1 MTTKILIGA
10 DIVPI
15 GKNIELFAA
24 GERAELIGADL
35 EKIFDG
41 ADFICMNLEVPLT
54 DKVTPIKKCGP
65 NLIAPTKTIAG
76 LKKINPYFFTL
87 ANNHIMD
94 QGEQGLFSTMK
105 LLSEAGIS
113 FAGVGKNL
121 DEASQPF
128 IVQIKNFRVGI
139 FCCAEHE
146 FSIAG
151 KNSAGANPF
160 DPLESFERVRELKN
174 SCDRV
179 IILFH
184 GGKEHYRYPSPL
196 LQKIFRKFAKS
207 GADFVIAQHTHC
219 IGCAEIFG
227 NSHLIYGQGNFLFDH
242 SKSNFWQTSL
252 LIQLELSEAGDD
264 VKYFPLRKTSE
275 KVRLAK
281 DADAEKIL
289 LDFQTRSREILQP
302 DFVEERYKKFA
313 DEMAF
318 DYFQRFSG
326 RFGQSLFLRALR
338 KFFYKNLFGLFQNE
352 KSLLSIQNVLDCEAH
367 RELATQAL
375 KSKIGE
381 SK

>member
-1 MTTKILIGA
+1 MTAKILIGA

-24 GERAELIGADL
+24 GDRSELIGADL
-35 EKIFDG
+35 EKIFDS
-41 ADFICMNLEVPLT
+41 ADFVCMNLEVPLT
-54 DKVTPIKKCGP
+54 DKISPIKKCGP
-65 NLIAPTKTIAG
+65 NLFAPTKTIAG

-94 QGEQGLFSTMK
+94 QGEQGLFSTMN
-105 LLSEAGIS
+105 LLRDAGIS
-113 FAGVGKNL
+113 FAGGGKNL
-121 DEASQPF
+121 DAASQPF
-128 IVQIKNFRVGI
+128 IAQIKNFRVGI

-160 DPLESFERVRELKN
+160 DPFESFDRVRELKK

-196 LQKIFRKFAKS
+196 LQKIFRKFAES

-227 NSHLIYGQGNFLFDH
+227 GSHLIYGQGNFLFDH
-242 SKSNFWQTSL
+242 SKSDFWQTSL
-252 LIQLELSEAGDD
+252 LIQVEINEAGDD
-264 VKYFPLRKTSE
+264 VKYFPLRKTGE

-281 DADAEKIL
+281 DADADKIL
-289 LDFQTRSREILQP
+289 SDFQTRSREILQP

-326 RFGQSLFLRALR
+326 RFGQSLFFRALR
-338 KFFYKNLFGLFQNE
+338 KFFFKNLFAFFHNE
-352 KSLLSIQNVLDCEAH
+352 KSLLSVQNVLDCEAH

-375 KSKIGE
+375 KNKLGE